1 MRTRRILAALLAAAL
16 LAVLFAPCAGAAAGF
31 PLAQSGS
38 WQQMEFRC
46 RADTSKDYEWRVQ
59 ILSPGG
65 DWFDVPPS
73 APGVLTQELPAEG
86 VLALVLK
93 APGRYR
99 VSLVLNGEESA
110 VYAALLLDDNA
121 LQAALASAR
130 MLASNP
136 NKRYDEGYVTRLKQ
150 AIAAAEALYTQP
162 TGVTREAMDAKTA
175 GLRAL
180 ADNPVLSKSNFALF
194 NRLAPSWWKLVDTI
208 TRPLRWLREY
218 PTWGSFFTLL
228 AEGLRAMVN
237 PQ

>member
-1 MRTRRILAALLAAAL
+1 MRIGRIFGALLAAAL
-16 LAVLFAPCAGAAAGF
+16 LLVLLAPGVGAAAGF

-46 RADTSKDYEWRVQ
+46 QADTAQEYEWHVQ
-59 ILSPGG
+59 MLSPGG
-65 DWFDVPPS
+65 EWAVLSPG
-73 APGVLTQELPAEG
+73 APGVFTQELPAEG

-99 VSLVLNGEESA
+99 VSLVLDGGESA
-110 VYAALLLDDNA
+110 VYEALLLDDAA

-130 MLASNP
+130 ALASNP
-136 NKRYDEGYVTRLKQ
+136 NKRYDEGYVARLKQ

-162 TGVTREAMDAKTA
+162 AGVTRETMDARTA

-180 ADNPVLSKSNFALF
+180 AGNPVLAKSSFALF
-194 NRLAPSWWKLVDTI
+194 NRLAPGWWKLVDTI
-208 TRPLRWLREY
+208 TAPLRWLREY
-218 PTWGSFFTLL
+218 PSWGSFFTLL

>member
-1 MRTRRILAALLAAAL
+1 MMRIRRILGALLSAAL
-16 LAVLFAPCAGAAAGF
+16 LAVLLAPGVGAATGF

-46 RADTSKDYEWRVQ
+46 QVDTPQEYTWRVQ
-59 ILSPGG
+59 MLSGGAWAALAPG
-65 DWFDVPPS
+65 
-73 APGVLTQELPAEG
+73 APGVFAQELPAEG

-99 VSLVLNGEESA
+99 VSLVLDGAESA
-110 VYAALLLDDNA
+110 VYEALLLDDA
-121 LQAALASAR
+121 TLQAALASAR
-130 MLASNP
+130 ALASNP
-136 NKRYDEGYVTRLKQ
+136 NKRYDEAYVARLKQ

-162 TGVTREAMDAKTA
+162 AGVTREVMDARTV

-180 ADNPVLSKSNFALF
+180 AENPVLAKSSFALF
-194 NRLAPSWWKLVDTI
+194 NRLAPGWWKFVDTI
-208 TRPLRWLREY
+208 TAPLRWLREY
-218 PTWGSFFTLL
+218 PSWGSFFTLL